1 MRFRWHVHLECG
13 CIMQGNVSHKDYLKA
28 KEAFAYGELEDRK
41 CLRHKGKHRVVR
53 IDGCST

>member
-1 MRFRWHVHLECG
+1 
-13 CIMQGNVSHKDYLKA
+13 MQGNVSHKDYLKA